1 MTPEQQ
7 LKMAFA
13 EAWLRNPRNA
23 YAAALTLTGKDTFA
37 AMQIADKWV
46 LDAEVKH
53 FKEQLIDEHGEE
65 HFLPSK
71 SEMIRDVLYR
81 AESSPVD
88 DSYVKLMKLAADMR
102 GFIEK
107 PGLTINNNTQTNNR
121 VMVVPVGRLNDDGT
135 IDSHEWEQRA
145 VEQQHVLTQ
154 Q

>member
-7 LKMAFA
+7 LKLAFA

-23 YAAALTLTGKDTFA
+23 YAAALTITKKDTFA

-46 LDAEVKH
+46 WDDDVAKFKAE
-53 FKEQLIDEHGEE
+53 LIDEYGEE
-65 HFLPSK
+65 HFLPTK
-71 SEMIRDVLYR
+71 CEMIRDVLDR
-81 AESSPVD
+81 AETAYLD

-121 VMVVPVGRLNDDGT
+121 VMIVPVGKLNDDGT
-135 IDSHEWEQRA
+135 VDAQDWERKA
-145 VEQQHVLTQ
+145 IEQQQALIQ
-154 Q
+154 